1 VGEVEVGVVELE
13 VAEAKALVEHPM
25 LLCHWLQMEAAV
37 CLPPV
42 AWF

>member
-1 VGEVEVGVVELE
+1 MGEEEVGVVELE
-13 VAEAKALVEHPM
+13 VVGAKALVEHQM
-25 LLCHWLQMEAAV
+25 SLCHWLQREAVV